1 MTDKSREPQNQTTQ
15 ESYMAIGAEIGL
27 PRAEWLLMRSKHL
40 AEVSGELED
49 SNLQPADFS
58 RSVIVLHRLAF
69 SCVFRDGV
77 ARCSGGF
84 WTQVGLSLMG

>member
-58 RSVIVLHRLAF
+58 KCVAALCFLPF
-69 SCVFRDGV
+69 SCVLCVRI
-77 ARCSGGF
+77 AWC
-84 WTQVGLSLMG
+84 